1 MTGARGWMA
10 GAWAL
15 LLGGCGPGPAAIE
28 AKVEPTAPAAA
39 VEVKVEPAALAAA
52 LEPAVPAPGV
62 PAVLPASSSAR
73 VGAEA
78 FAGWLKAGGLT
89 YEAPPGY
96 RVVEVA
102 PSERW
107 AHVHALKSTSMAV
120 EIRFGAAPEVVDIRL
135 TAICEGATPCPA
147 VPLKADVDAMLGI
160 AVEGMAVANGEIKA
174 KEFPLDAVR
183 AEFNAHWGG
192 AVAFD
197 VDPAFANYKKGLAVV
212 IHREGHPSAMFVS
225 LFDEVS
231 DAVEDERMRAF
242 HSLRFTEPFGVAERE
257 ALAAPLVGT
266 RWYCDREFVSLRF
279 ERSTFGEITMSAAML
294 AMGRQQPHQWAYHEI
309 TYLPGGRFSARPF
322 RVDNWEGGDQ
332 TPRPPAEQR
341 YTYTREGEA
350 LTLKREG
357 WKEPWTCSLM
367 GRGR

>member
-1 MTGARGWMA
+1 MTGVHGWMA

-15 LLGGCGPGPAAIE
+15 LLGGCGPGPAVVE
-28 AKVEPTAPAAA
+28 AKVEPSAPAAA
-39 VEVKVEPAALAAA
+39 AD
-52 LEPAVPAPGV
+52 PAVPAPGV
-62 PAVLPASSSAR
+62 ASVPDMAAPAPAK
-73 VGAEA
+73 VGPEA
-78 FAGWLKAGGLT
+78 FAGLLKTGGLT

-120 EIRFGAAPEVVDIRL
+120 EIRFGAAPKVVDIRL
-135 TAICEGATPCPA
+135 TAVCEGATPCPS

-197 VDPAFANYKKGLAVV
+197 VDPAFATYKKGLAVV
-212 IHREGHPSAMFVS
+212 IHREGHPTAMFVT
-225 LFDEVS
+225 LFDGVS

-242 HSLRFTEPFGVAERE
+242 HSLRFTEPFGVAESE
-257 ALAAPLVGT
+257 ALAAPLVSTG
-266 RWYCDREFVSLRF
+266 WFCDREAVYLRF
-279 ERSTFGEITMSAAML
+279 ERSTFGEVTMSVAML
-294 AMGRQQPHQWAYHEI
+294 AMGRQQPHEWAYHEI

-322 RVDNWEGGDQ
+322 RVDNWERGDQ
-332 TPRPPAEQR
+332 TPKPAVLQH

-350 LTLKREG
+350 LTLKGEG
-357 WKEPWTCSLM
+357 WKEPWTCALM